1 MQPIIIAIDGYS
13 SCGKSTLA
21 KALAKRLG
29 YSYMDTGA
37 MYRAVT
43 LFAIQHQ
50 IDVHELSDEEID
62 EMVDQIQI
70 TFSYNRDK
78 EISETY
84 LNGENVEAL
93 IRGKEVSE
101 MVSLVSQQSAIRRRM
116 IDLQRRAGKNK
127 GIVLD
132 GRDIGTVV
140 FPDAELK
147 LFMTAKANIR
157 AERRYQ
163 ELKAKGQELD
173 FEEILKNIEERDFND
188 TNRKEHP
195 LRKAEDAIVLD
206 NSTMNQEEQLDWVM
220 NLFYNKIN
228 GDLKS

>member
-1 MQPIIIAIDGYS
+1 
-13 SCGKSTLA
+13 
-21 KALAKRLG
+21 
-29 YSYMDTGA
+29 

-50 IDVHELSDEEID
+50 IDVHELSDAEID